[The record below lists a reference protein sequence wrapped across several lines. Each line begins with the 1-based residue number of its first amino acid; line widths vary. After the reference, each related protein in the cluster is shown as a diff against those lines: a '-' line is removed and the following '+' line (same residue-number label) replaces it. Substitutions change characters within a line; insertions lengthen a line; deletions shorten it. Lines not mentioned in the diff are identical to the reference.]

1 LKFSASATTVTDTD
15 ESQKHASKYTG
26 HSEAKKNEDCECW
39 IIKHANRHTQ
49 TAVMK
54 KRRRKEEK
62 NNQGRKIW
70 YAICGIDGSEEE
82 QERFFVTRMKGTY
95 GGESSNEP

>member
-1 LKFSASATTVTDTD
+1 
-15 ESQKHASKYTG
+15 
-26 HSEAKKNEDCECW
+26 
-39 IIKHANRHTQ
+39 
-49 TAVMK
+49 MK